1 MPFLMHTLQ
10 ILRNRHPLDI
20 YLTFS
25 PAWTDK
31 IQLTMKNGDFFSGPR
46 CREIIIL
53 DKKGKKDKPLCSLKS
68 LRPGLESKVGRC
80 PFSRTTVLRRPL
92 ALLRFIARFWGYH
105 LQAPLQWGL
114 VDYIVIPECQEVSE
128 GKKVVNWVVLSIWKM
143 STKKSGLAPRRS
155 VSFLSRLRP
164 DHLASSPKIR

>member
-92 ALLRFIARFWGYH
+92 ALLRFIARFWVPFAGSFTM
-105 LQAPLQWGL
+105 GL
-114 VDYIVIPECQEVSE
+114 GRLHRDSRVPRSLG
-128 GKKVVNWVVLSIWKM
+128 GKKSSELSSVVYLENEHEKVGLSPATECVLFVAV
-143 STKKSGLAPRRS
+143 TPR
-155 VSFLSRLRP
+155 SFSLLT
-164 DHLASSPKIR
+164 